1 MKICIATDAWHPQI
15 NGVVTTLSRTAATL
29 RSWGHE
35 MLMLTPDRFKT
46 FPCPTYPEIRLSMVT
61 PATIGRM
68 LVEFEPDAVH
78 IATEGTLGWTTR
90 AACRTLGLA
99 FTTSYHTRFP
109 EYLRLRAP
117 VPLSLSYALLKSFH
131 RAASRTMAAPT
142 IIDEL
147 AAKGFTHLAPWSR
160 GVDTNLFRPRT
171 EPPFKPKS
179 PLFVSVGRVAL
190 EKNLPAFLDLDLPG
204 GKWVIGDGPALATLR
219 RAYPQVRFTGAKR
232 GEDLARHLAAAD
244 VFVFP
249 SLTDTFGIVL
259 LEANACGVP
268 VAAFPVTGPKFIV
281 REGVNGCLDA
291 DLRAAAMRALSL
303 SRAACR
309 ESAAS
314 YSWEACT
321 RQFLGNL
328 AINHATAPVA
338 HTCPVRG

>member
-15 NGVVTTLSRTAATL
+15 NGVVTTLNRTAETL
-29 RSWGHE
+29 RSWGHKI
-35 MLMLTPDRFKT
+35 LLLTPDRFAT
-46 FPCPTYPEIRLSMVT
+46 LPCPSYPEIRLSLVR
-61 PATIGRM
+61 PATIGRI
-68 LVEFEPDAVH
+68 LAEFEPDAVH

-117 VPLSLSYALLKSFH
+117 VPLPLSYALLKNFH

-147 AAKGFTHLAPWSR
+147 AARGFTHLAPWSR
-160 GVDTNLFRPRT
+160 GVDTALFRPRP
-171 EPPFKPKS
+171 ESLSSRNS
-179 PLFVSVGRVAL
+179 PIFVNVGRVAP

-204 GKWVIGDGPALATLR
+204 EKWVIGDGPALDGLR
-219 RAYPQVRFTGAKR
+219 RRYPQVRFTGAQR
-232 GEDLARHLAAAD
+232 GEDLARLLAAAD

-268 VAAFPVTGPKFIV
+268 VAAFPVTGPQYLV
-281 REGVNGCLDA
+281 REGINGCLDGPICGLLLCGRWRCHETPA
-291 DLRAAAMRALSL
+291 ARWPPAIPGRPARAS
-303 SRAACR
+303 
-309 ESAAS
+309 
-314 YSWEACT
+314 SW
-321 RQFLGNL
+321 
-328 AINHATAPVA
+328 ATW
-338 HTCPVRG
+338 H